1 VLLCSAAAR
10 RSRCERSDNQDENR
24 EGGARRHPRAPPMD
38 YRNNPKLPAMQRG
51 QFRMP
56 ISSDVKTMA

>member
-1 VLLCSAAAR
+1 
-10 RSRCERSDNQDENR
+10 
-24 EGGARRHPRAPPMD
+24 MD